1 MALELRK
8 LLTCT
13 EETHAEGGRGDGQPL
28 RKAAALA
35 VIANP
40 YAGRPYSP
48 DLDAITDHG
57 AELGELLGRTAL
69 AALGVTAESYGKA
82 ALAGVAGEQEHAVAC
97 TIGPFGTA
105 VRDAVGGG
113 ASQWISSATKRCS
126 PGTAVDVPLAST
138 EDLWVRSHYD
148 AFTVSAP
155 DAPLPDEIVVIV
167 AVASRGR
174 LNARVGGRT
183 LDEARR
189 AAP

>member
-1 MALELRK
+1 MGLEVRK
-8 LLTCT
+8 LLTCS
-13 EETHAEGGRGDGQPL
+13 EETRTEGARSDGPPL

-35 VIANP
+35 VLGNP
-40 YAGRPYSP
+40 YAGQPYAT
-48 DLDAITDHG
+48 DLAAITDHG
-57 AELGELLGRTAL
+57 AELGELLARTAV
-69 AALGVTAESYGKA
+69 AVLGAEVQSYGKA

-97 TIGPFGTA
+97 TVGPFGIA

-113 ASQWISSATKRCS
+113 ASQWISSVTKRCS
-126 PGTAVDVPLAST
+126 PGVAVDVPLASS

-148 AFTVSAP
+148 AFTVVAP

>member
-8 LLTCT
+8 LLTCS
-13 EETHAEGGRGDGQPL
+13 EETRAPGGHDDDRPL

-40 YAGRPYSP
+40 YAGRPYSAA
-48 DLDAITDHG
+48 LHEITDHG
-57 AELGELLGRTAL
+57 AELGELLGRS
-69 AALGVTAESYGKA
+69 AAELLGVAVESYGKG
-82 ALAGVAGEQEHAVAC
+82 ALVGVSGEQEHAVAC
-97 TIGPFGTA
+97 TIGAFGTA

-113 ASQWISSATKRCS
+113 ASQWISSVSKRCS

-138 EDLWVRSHYD
+138 EDIWVRSHYD
-148 AFTVSAP
+148 AYTVSAP
-155 DAPLPDEIVVIV
+155 DGPLPDEIVVIV

-183 LDEARR
+183 LAEARR
-189 AAP
+189 GAQ